1 MPKLNPSMGKYT
13 IQLAS
18 YTDKNEAQSHAEK
31 LKGKGYSA
39 FYISA
44 KVRGKDWYRVSVG
57 LFEDSKKANL
67 FRKDFV
73 GKTKLEAAIVQK
85 ITQ

>member
-1 MPKLNPSMGKYT
+1 MNNRIFGNSNGLVP
-13 IQLAS
+13 
-18 YTDKNEAQSHAEK
+18 AEK